1 MARPRVLI
9 LGGGFG
15 GLFTTLDLA
24 GWADVT
30 LVSDEDHFLFTPM
43 LYEYLSGEVE
53 AWHIAPHYNE
63 LVDESDV
70 RLIQD
75 EVTAIDLSSKRVTLQ
90 KFKDPLDF
98 DALVISVGG
107 ITNFVGVEGAEQH
120 SIPFR
125 KIRHADALRRR
136 MVDALDR
143 IPPDLPPQDV
153 RRDLTFVVVGAGA
166 SGCELATKMADLLLD
181 AVKRRALQGEPRVLV
196 FEMGDRVVPGMGEQI
211 REFVEDA
218 LRESHVEVHTETRVV
233 SVTADSVTFEHGGIR
248 EELKTAA
255 IVWTGGVKMR
265 PLLEQLNVEKTSRGL
280 IKIRPT
286 LQLSQYDNVF
296 ALGDIA
302 CCPPA
307 DPTLPG
313 TAQLALQEARVAAR
327 NIKALLSGHDLET
340 KHFEE
345 LGEALSLG
353 TERGAVLLAGG
364 KAFGG
369 ALARQARFA
378 LYTSRLPTWHHRLR
392 VGASWFFEGT
402 DPRPLLPLGMERQ
415 LST

>member
-1 MARPRVLI
+1 MARPRILI

-15 GLFTTLDLA
+15 GLFTALDLA
-24 GWADVT
+24 GWSDVT

-53 AWHIAPHYNE
+53 EWHIAPRFNE
-63 LVDESDV
+63 LLDENDV
-70 RLIQD
+70 RLIRD
-75 EVTAIDLSSKRVTLQ
+75 EAKSIDLNARRVTLE
-90 KFKDPLDF
+90 KFKDPLEF
-98 DALVISVGG
+98 DVLVLGLGG
-107 ITNFVGVEGAEQH
+107 ITNYVGVEGAEQH
-120 SIPFR
+120 SLPFR
-125 KIRHADALRRR
+125 KIKHADALRRR

-166 SGCELATKMADLLLD
+166 SGCELSTKMADLLLD

-196 FEMGDRVVPGMGEQI
+196 VEMGDRVVPGMGEQI
-211 REFVEDA
+211 REFVEEA
-218 LRESHVEVHTETRVV
+218 LREAHVEIHTQTRVIR
-233 SVTADSVTFEHGGIR
+233 VTSDSVTYEHDGKR
-248 EELKTAA
+248 EELKTAGV
-255 IVWTGGVKMR
+255 VWTGGVKMR
-265 PLLEQLNVEKTSRGL
+265 PLIEQLNVEKTSRGL
-280 IKIRPT
+280 IKVRPT
-286 LQLSQYDNVF
+286 LQLTQIDNVF

-313 TAQLALQEARVAAR
+313 TAQLALQEAHVAAQ

-353 TERGAVLLAGG
+353 TERAAVLAGG

-392 VGASWFFEGT
+392 VGASWFFGGT
-402 DPRPLLPLGMERQ
+402 QPRPLLPLGMER
-415 LST
+415 

>member
-15 GLFTTLDLA
+15 GVFTTLDLA

-53 AWHIAPHYNE
+53 AWHIAPLYNE

-75 EVTAIDLSSKRVTLQ
+75 EVTAIDLNAKRVTLQ
-90 KFKDPLDF
+90 KLKDPLDF

-107 ITNFVGVEGAEQH
+107 ITNFVGVEGAEQY
-120 SIPFR
+120 SLPFR
-125 KIRHADALRRR
+125 KIRHADTLRRR

-166 SGCELATKMADLLLD
+166 SGCELSTKMADLMLD
-181 AVKRRALQGEPRVLV
+181 AVKRRALQGEPRILV
-196 FEMGDRVVPGMGEQI
+196 VEMGDRVVPGMGEQI

-218 LRESHVEVHTETRVV
+218 LRQSHVEVHTQTRVV
-233 SVTADSVTFEHGGIR
+233 SVTADSVTFEHGGNR
-248 EELKTAA
+248 EELKTAGV
-255 IVWTGGVKMR
+255 VWTGGVKMR

-286 LQLSQYDNVF
+286 LQLAQYDNVF

-313 TAQLALQEARVAAR
+313 TAQLALQEARVAAA
-327 NIKALLSGHDLET
+327 NIKAFVSGHDLET

-364 KAFGG
+364 TAFGG

-392 VGASWFFEGT
+392 VGASWFFGGT
-402 DPRPLLPLGMERQ
+402 APRPLLPLGMER
-415 LST
+415 

>member
-1 MARPRVLI
+1 MARPGILI

-15 GLFTTLDLA
+15 GMFTTLDLA

-53 AWHIAPHYNE
+53 EWHIAPKYNE
-63 LVDESDV
+63 LVDEKDV
-70 RLIQD
+70 RLIRD
-75 EVTAIDLSSKRVTLQ
+75 EVTSIDLDAKRVTLR
-90 KFKDPLDF
+90 KFKDPLEF
-98 DALVISVGG
+98 DALVISAGG
-107 ITNFVGVEGAEQH
+107 ITNYVGVEGAEQH

-125 KIRHADALRRR
+125 KIGHADALRRR

-143 IPPDLPPQDV
+143 IPPDLAPQDV

-166 SGCELATKMADLLLD
+166 SGCELSTKMADLLLD

-196 FEMGDRVVPGMGEQI
+196 FEMGDRVVPGMGAQI
-211 REFVEDA
+211 REFVEEA
-218 LRESHVEVHTETRVV
+218 LREAHVEVNTQTRVV
-233 SVTADSVTFEHGGIR
+233 SVSADSVTFEHGGVR
-248 EELKTAA
+248 EELKTAGV
-255 IVWTGGVKMR
+255 VWTGGVKMR
-265 PLLEQLNVEKTSRGL
+265 PLIEQLNVEKTSRGL
-280 IKIRPT
+280 IKVRPT
-286 LQLSQYDNVF
+286 LQLVQHDNVF

-313 TAQLALQEARVAAR
+313 TAQLALQEAHVVAH
-327 NIKALLSGHDLET
+327 NIKAFLSGHDLET

-392 VGASWFFEGT
+392 VGASWFFGGT
-402 DPRPLLPLGMERQ
+402 EPRPLLPLGMERH
-415 LST
+415 LSA

>member
-1 MARPRVLI
+1 MAKPRVLI
-9 LGGGFG
+9 LGGGFA

-30 LVSDEDHFLFTPM
+30 LVSDDDHFLFTPM

-53 AWHIAPHYNE
+53 AWHIAPRFNE
-63 LVDESDV
+63 LLDENEV
-70 RLIQD
+70 RLFKD
-75 EVTAIDLSSKRVTLQ
+75 EVTSIDLDAKRVTLE
-90 KFKDPLDF
+90 KFKDPLEF
-98 DALVISVGG
+98 DVLVLGLGG
-107 ITNFVGVEGAEQH
+107 ISNYAGIEGAEEF
-120 SIPFR
+120 SLPFR
-125 KIRHADALRRR
+125 KIHHADALRRR

-166 SGCELATKMADLLLD
+166 SGCELSTKMADLLRD
-181 AVKRRALQGEPRVLV
+181 AVKRRALRGEPRVLV

-211 REFVEDA
+211 REFVDDA
-218 LRESHVEVHTETRVV
+218 LREANVEVNPLTRVV
-233 SVTADSVTFEHGGIR
+233 RVTRDSVTFDHGGTR
-248 EELKTAA
+248 EELKTAGV
-255 IVWTGGVKMR
+255 VWTGGVKMR
-265 PLLEQLNVEKTSRGL
+265 PLVEQLNVEKTSRGL
-280 IKIRPT
+280 IKVRPT
-286 LQLSQYDNVF
+286 LQLAQHDNVF

-313 TAQLALQEARVAAR
+313 TAQLALQEAHLAAH
-327 NIKALLSGHDLET
+327 NVKAFLSGHDLDT

-378 LYTSRLPTWHHRLR
+378 LYTGRLPTWHHRLR
-392 VGASWFFEGT
+392 VGASWFFGGT
-402 DPRPLLPLGMERQ
+402 EPRPLLPLGMER
-415 LST
+415 